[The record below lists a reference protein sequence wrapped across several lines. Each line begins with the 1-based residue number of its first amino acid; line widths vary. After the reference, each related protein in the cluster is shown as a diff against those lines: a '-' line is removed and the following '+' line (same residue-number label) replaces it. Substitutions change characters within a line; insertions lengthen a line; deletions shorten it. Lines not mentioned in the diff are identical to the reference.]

1 MHSASV
7 FRRQPHLRHLRKV
20 WSTRLPQGLSSFL
33 ARKQARHLAVMEE
46 THGMVCYCQG
56 RESCDHHST
65 PENCSVCLGFQRL
78 HCPSANTGQKLPKM
92 WYDPTRDCLWMP
104 DETRTKMSDVLSISY
119 DISFRFCFVAMEMTI
134 LLRFV
139 FT

>member
-1 MHSASV
+1 MS
-7 FRRQPHLRHLRKV
+7 
-20 WSTRLPQGLSSFL
+20 STTTP
-33 ARKQARHLAVMEE
+33 LAVPVEARP
-46 THGMVCYCQG
+46 GG
-56 RESCDHHST
+56 SS
-65 PENCSVCLGFQRL
+65 PRL
-78 HCPSANTGQKLPKM
+78 HQVVERVMNAQRVSFPQATSPPPLEESLVHPFAPRSVQFSRSQTGAAPRRDGGDPRANTGQKLPKM